1 MEFCASGAVYCQI
14 MDSIFKNCP
23 MSKVNW
29 GAKHEYEF
37 INNYKVL
44 QAIFDK
50 NHISK
55 YIEVRAPPFPYP
67 LPLTQQQINKLVKS
81 KYQDNLEFL
90 QWMKKYWDTN
100 GGKSDDYDPLARRKG
115 QQLWTPSGQAPNV
128 TGDVSYSGST
138 GGAPTKPISKKA
150 VPVKKAPV
158 SKVAG
163 PPAVG
168 GGGAGSS
175 AAE

>member
-1 MEFCASGAVYCQI
+1 M
-14 MDSIFKNCP
+14 
-23 MSKVNW
+23 
-29 GAKHEYEF
+29 
-37 INNYKVL
+37 
-44 QAIFDK
+44 
-50 NHISK
+50 
-55 YIEVRAPPFPYP
+55 
-67 LPLTQQQINKLVKS
+67 KS